1 MKTDALWVGTKSEDT
16 GELAP
21 TEGDVTR
28 LRLTLAGKRAF
39 AAGDGATFTPSA
51 EVGLRH
57 DGGDAE
63 TGTGLE
69 VGAGLSYVAGALTV
83 EGQVRTLVAHE
94 DSGYEEWGVSGAVRI
109 TPSASGRGLMLR
121 FAPQWGRTASAVERL
136 WSAPDASALGGGGEF
151 EGGDARLALDAGY
164 GVGLGH
170 GRGVLTPYAGLVLG
184 DAGSRTVRTGVR
196 WQVGADV
203 ALGLEGTRQTSA
215 TGEAGN
221 ELMLRV
227 ALRF

>member
-1 MKTDALWVGTKSEDT
+1 MVATQ
-16 GELAP
+16 
-21 TEGDVTR
+21 GDVTR
-28 LRLTLAGKRAF
+28 LRVTLEGERVF
-39 AAGDGATFTPSA
+39 AAGEGATFTPSA

-94 DSGYEEWGVSGAVRI
+94 DSGYEEWGASGAVRI

-136 WSAPDASALGGGGEF
+136 WSAPDATALGAGGAF
-151 EGGDARLALDAGY
+151 EGGARLALDAGY
-164 GVGLGH
+164 GVGLAPH
-170 GRGVLTPYAGLVLG
+170 GGPVGACTPPTGLPVLPRLPSSIHVDATTPAE
-184 DAGSRTVRTGVR
+184 TVRCTCRFSSQSVI
-196 WQVGADV
+196 
-203 ALGLEGTRQTSA
+203 GLPLDFGGSA
-215 TGEAGN
+215 SA
-221 ELMLRV
+221 
-227 ALRF
+227 

>member
-1 MKTDALWVGTKSEDT
+1 MVATQ
-16 GELAP
+16 
-21 TEGDVTR
+21 GDVTR
-28 LRLTLAGKRAF
+28 LRVTLEGERVF
-39 AAGDGATFTPSA
+39 AAGEGATFTPSA

-94 DSGYEEWGVSGAVRI
+94 DSGYEEWGASGAVRI

-136 WSAPDASALGGGGEF
+136 WSAPDATALGAGGAF
-151 EGGDARLALDAGY
+151 EGGARLALDAGY
-164 GVGLGH
+164 GVGLG
-170 GRGVLTPYAGLVLG
+170 RGVLTPYAGLVFG
-184 DAGSRTVRTGVR
+184 DAGRRTVRAGVR
-196 WQVGADV
+196 WQVGADAV
-203 ALGLEGTRQTSA
+203 LGLEGTRQTSDA
-215 TGEAGN
+215 GEGDN
-221 ELMLRV
+221 QLMLRL

>member
-1 MKTDALWVGTKSEDT
+1 M
-16 GELAP
+16 
-21 TEGDVTR
+21 
-28 LRLTLAGKRAF
+28 
-39 AAGDGATFTPSA
+39 
-51 EVGLRH
+51 GLRH

-94 DSGYEEWGVSGAVRI
+94 DGGYEEWGMSGAIRI

-121 FAPQWGRTASAVERL
+121 IAPEWGRTGSAKERL
-136 WSAPDASALGGGGEF
+136 WSARDASGLGADGEF

-184 DAGSRTVRTGVR
+184 DAGSRTVRTGAR
-196 WQVGADV
+196 WRVGADV
-203 ALGLEGTRQTSA
+203 ALGLEGTRQTSDA
-215 TGEAGN
+215 GEADN
-221 ELMLRV
+221 KLMLRLAV
-227 ALRF
+227 RF